1 MFTPG
6 SIPGRIIRFNK
17 DHKVHIED
25 AISFL
30 QEKYRPSIILVILS
44 ANAKKLGNIARL
56 AYDVTY
62 GIPAIELTHELL
74 ANSNQNWYARVGLMI
89 NLKLGGENH
98 MVNSSDLSFF
108 ASGKTMIIGTNVA
121 FARSASQGYFYTI
134 AGLMVSS
141 DSRLARWPAEIR
153 VQHGKEPHIHKLNEM
168 LETRIHSWAKKHGN
182 KLPEDI
188 VVYRNS
194 EGEHEPW
201 VEKEVCLIKD
211 ACRAA
216 KLTVQDN
223 LPRITV
229 VLVDENYGAQ
239 LLPTADTECHRSGS
253 PLAGTVVDRGLTV
266 PRQWDFFLRSHNST
280 QGLNGPTRYFVVFD
294 EVFRKSHPGH
304 VKLNTTIVNIYG
316 GPWLTKSYVKR
327 VAVMATKAHGL
338 CDAGFYLKNATG
350 ITRANIPEGSQ
361 IMTTPLS
368 LRHGSTSTEEYSQ
381 PITVFH
387 SASITSPTSLDGQQS
402 TSSGNFLSNPL
413 STTSQHKTNSLS
425 SSRDLIKVTTVASL
439 PSARPA
445 VTQLSE
451 LSPDLSEIRK
461 LQTVSPTKTEDVHIA
476 ITNPSTRTFNHFSGA
491 QSFIN
496 LPPTRSER
504 ISLLST
510 IRTNTAKDIKAAVLN
525 TSFENSFPVQS
536 TPYLE
541 GQERTTIY
549 SKHSSLRYCR
559 PPKRKVLCQLI
570 TATHSVFTTLSIIT
584 SSPISSYPS
593 GTEFSPSPSV
603 QGSLRGDST
612 ASTSSSTS
620 DGSAAKHT
628 VTITSVG
635 VAVGSIASG
644 GLIFLILVA
653 WVRRRRGKKSQMH
666 DKDQVRTTL
675 APPRSKVTARRRD
688 FPVPSSVYSRPP

>member
-1 MFTPG
+1 MGMFTPG

-294 EVFRKSHPGH
+294 EVFRRRYRVDDRGRTP
-304 VKLNTTIVNIYG
+304 VNLLQD
-316 GPWLTKSYVKR
+316 LTNALCYLSGES
-327 VAVMATKAHGL
+327 TKA
-338 CDAGFYLKNATG
+338 
-350 ITRANIPEGSQ
+350 TRVCTPIQYASQ
-361 IMTTPLS
+361 
-368 LRHGSTSTEEYSQ
+368 
-381 PITVFH
+381 
-387 SASITSPTSLDGQQS
+387 AC
-402 TSSGNFLSNPL
+402 
-413 STTSQHKTNSLS
+413 
-425 SSRDLIKVTTVASL
+425 
-439 PSARPA
+439 AR
-445 VTQLSE
+445 V
-451 LSPDLSEIRK
+451 
-461 LQTVSPTKTEDVHIA
+461 
-476 ITNPSTRTFNHFSGA
+476 
-491 QSFIN
+491 
-496 LPPTRSER
+496 RSYYR
-504 ISLLST
+504 LSLLS
-510 IRTNTAKDIKAAVLN
+510 
-525 TSFENSFPVQS
+525 
-536 TPYLE
+536 
-541 GQERTTIY
+541 
-549 SKHSSLRYCR
+549 
-559 PPKRKVLCQLI
+559 
-570 TATHSVFTTLSIIT
+570 
-584 SSPISSYPS
+584 
-593 GTEFSPSPSV
+593 
-603 QGSLRGDST
+603 
-612 ASTSSSTS
+612 
-620 DGSAAKHT
+620 
-628 VTITSVG
+628 
-635 VAVGSIASG
+635 
-644 GLIFLILVA
+644 GLF
-653 WVRRRRGKKSQMH
+653 RRGQSARNSDRPVATSLLEIH
-666 DKDQVRTTL
+666 PAVRDSMFYL
-675 APPRSKVTARRRD
+675 
-688 FPVPSSVYSRPP
+688 